1 MSQKLI
7 QPVNKAKLTASWK
20 TTAYTNKF
28 GYIHYGADMVSTLG
42 NQTVYA
48 SGDGVVVASG
58 LDSVVG
64 NVIAVLYLDAKNSR
78 TGAVQDIIVR
88 YFHFDIRKVNKWDK
102 VTKDTV
108 LGLYGSTGLVG
119 TGKHLHI
126 EVDSDIAY
134 PLYSPTV
141 LSSSLLRGRTLGA
154 NDKTMSNPMEWLFC
168 KTSTPDFQTYITTN
182 DAYIREE
189 DKIITITTL

>member
-1 MSQKLI
+1 MQKLI
-7 QPVNKAKLTASWK
+7 LPINKCKLTASWK
-20 TTAYTNKF
+20 TAAYTNRF
-28 GYIHYGADMVSTLG
+28 GYIHYGADMVSTIG
-42 NQTVYA
+42 SQTVYA

-78 TGAVQDIIVR
+78 TGAVQDIVVR
-88 YFHFDIRKVNKWDK
+88 YFHFDSRKVNKWDK

-108 LGLYGSTGLVG
+108 LGLYGNTGSVG

-141 LSSSLLRGRTLGA
+141 LNSSLLRGRYLGA
-154 NDKTMSNPMEWLFC
+154 NDKTMSNPIEWMHC
-168 KTSTPDFQTYITTN
+168 KSSAPDNQTYAAAN
-182 DAYIREE
+182 DTYIRAE
-189 DKIITITTL
+189 DKTITIIK

>member
-7 QPVNKAKLTASWK
+7 LPINNAKLTASWQ
-20 TTAYTNKF
+20 TDQYLRRF
-28 GYIHYGADMVSTLG
+28 GFQHYGCDFVSTVS

-48 SGDGVVVASG
+48 SGNGVVVASG
-58 LDSVVG
+58 SDSVVG
-64 NVIAVLYLDAKNSR
+64 NIIAVLYLDAVNSR
-78 TGAVQDIIVR
+78 TGGVQDIIVR
-88 YFHFDIRKVNKWDK
+88 YFHFDIRKVRKWDK

-119 TGKHLHI
+119 TGKHLHV

-141 LSSSLLRGRTLGA
+141 LSSSLLRGRSLGA
-154 NDKTMSNPMEWLFC
+154 NDKTMTNPLEWLYC
-168 KTSTPDFQTYITTN
+168 KTSAPDKQTYTTAN
-182 DAYIREE
+182 DAYIRTE
-189 DKIITITTL
+189 DKTIKTIA

>member
-1 MSQKLI
+1 MQKLI
-7 QPVNKAKLTASWK
+7 LPINKCKLTASWK
-20 TTAYTNKF
+20 TSAYTNRF
-28 GYIHYGADMVSTLG
+28 GYMHYGADMVSTAG
-42 NQTVYA
+42 SQTVYA

-64 NVIAVLYLDAKNSR
+64 NVVAVLYLDAKNSR

-88 YFHFDIRKVNKWDK
+88 YFHFDSRKVNKWDK

-141 LSSSLLRGRTLGA
+141 LNSSLLRGRYLGA

-168 KTSTPDFQTYITTN
+168 KMSPPDYQTYVTSN
-182 DAYIREE
+182 DVYIREE
-189 DKIITITTL
+189 DKIITTTVTV